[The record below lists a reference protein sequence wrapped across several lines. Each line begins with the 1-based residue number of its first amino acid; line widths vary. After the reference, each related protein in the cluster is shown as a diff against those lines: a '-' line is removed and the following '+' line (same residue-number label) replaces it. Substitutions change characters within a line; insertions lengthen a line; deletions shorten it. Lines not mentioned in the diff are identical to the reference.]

1 MAAPVSCVSDFTL
14 VQIQTHH
21 PSLFDV
27 NPLNLR
33 IKGLFSSPSL
43 VVVPPSSPPLVY
55 LLSINSPDVL
65 WVCSMCLP
73 PLSPLRL
80 VRSLSLASI
89 FHVSHFLPFCFHM
102 IFVLVVGVVTH
113 PPFLLFLVFRHA
125 AWKRCEHAAVFLTIL
140 HFAVFASFAL
150 SSSFSLSLSELF
162 KSVPLYFCMSSILFV
177 PSWRSHDVCKHR
189 HVLLK
194 FSWLKCKPHYSGRK
208 AGCLPFLQ
216 EPCRQTH
223 RNHHTS
229 S

>member
-1 MAAPVSCVSDFTL
+1 MAAPVSCFSDFTL

-113 PPFLLFLVFRHA
+113 APFLLFLVFRHA

-150 SSSFSLSLSELF
+150 SSSFSLSLSQNFSNLSHYISAWALF
-162 KSVPLYFCMSSILFV
+162 YLCPPEDLMMCASTDMFCLNSQ
-177 PSWRSHDVCKHR
+177 
-189 HVLLK
+189 
-194 FSWLKCKPHYSGRK
+194 G
-208 AGCLPFLQ
+208 
-216 EPCRQTH
+216 
-223 RNHHTS
+223 
-229 S
+229 